1 MHLVVSETKAKANM
15 VYRNLDARKLYEL
28 GSYPGTFP
36 EMIQAVYRAGFEAG
50 EEEEEKR
57 RDEGIAALHHNKREL
72 GWFIEYVSVQNDIA
86 AGKEAHQ
93 RLSKMT
99 DQLALLIEEG
109 SDGLWDWM
117 DVNADVQWWSPSFYA
132 MLGHQ
137 PSGLTASLGSFT
149 SLLHP
154 SHLARY
160 REVTEAALSDGRA
173 FDMELLL
180 RTRAGEYR
188 WFRSRAKV
196 YLDAAGRTTRMA
208 GLLQDIQD
216 RKQAERDLR
225 RERQRLGNILE
236 GTNVGTW
243 EWNIET
249 DATQFNER
257 WAQIVGRT
265 LEELGA
271 TTSHTW
277 RGNTHPED
285 QSRSALLLEKH
296 FNGALPYYEC
306 ETRVQHKDGHWVWVL
321 DRGKLFARSADGRPR
336 WMAGTRM
343 DITER
348 RALHEEL
355 RRGNGLTTIDLQNLP
370 VA

>member
-1 MHLVVSETKAKANM
+1 M
-15 VYRNLDARKLYEL
+15 VYRPLDPQKLFEL

-36 EMIQAVYRAGFEAG
+36 EMIQSIYDAGLEAG
-50 EEEEEKR
+50 REEER
-57 RDEGIAALHHNKREL
+57 RRRGEVIATLQPKQDL
-72 GWFIEYVSVQNDIA
+72 GWLIEHVTLQDDVA
-86 AGKEAHQ
+86 ASRGAQQ
-93 RLSKMT
+93 RLSELA
-99 DQLALLIEEG
+99 DQLTLVIEEG

-117 DVNADVQWWSPSFYA
+117 DVNADAQWWSPSFYA

-137 PSGLTASLGSFT
+137 PSGMPASLGSFT

-154 SHLARY
+154 SHLMPY
-160 REVTEAALSDGRA
+160 RQVTEAALSDGKA

-180 RTRAGEYR
+180 RTRPASTAG
-188 WFRSRAKV
+188 FDRARRCIWTP
-196 YLDAAGRTTRMA
+196 LAALLGWP

-257 WAQIVGRT
+257 WAQIIGRT

-271 TTSHTW
+271 TTCHTW

-285 QSRSALLLEKH
+285 QSRSAICSKSIST
-296 FNGALPYYEC
+296 AVCPI
-306 ETRVQHKDGHWVWVL
+306 TS
-321 DRGKLFARSADGRPR
+321 ARHA
-336 WMAGTRM
+336 
-343 DITER
+343 
-348 RALHEEL
+348 
-355 RRGNGLTTIDLQNLP
+355 
-370 VA
+370 

>member
-1 MHLVVSETKAKANM
+1 M
-15 VYRNLDARKLYEL
+15 VYRPLDPQKLFEL

-36 EMIQAVYRAGFEAG
+36 EMIQSIYDAGLEAG
-50 EEEEEKR
+50 REEER
-57 RDEGIAALHHNKREL
+57 RRRGEVIATLQPKQDL
-72 GWFIEYVSVQNDIA
+72 GRLIEHVTLQDDVA
-86 AGKEAHQ
+86 ASRGAQQ
-93 RLSKMT
+93 RLSELA
-99 DQLALLIEEG
+99 DQLKLVIEEG

-117 DVNADVQWWSPSFYA
+117 DVNADAQWWSPSFYA

-137 PSGLTASLGSFT
+137 PSGMPASLGSFT

-154 SHLARY
+154 SHLMPY
-160 REVTEAALSDGRA
+160 RQVTEAALSDGKA

-196 YLDAAGRTTRMA
+196 YLDAAGRATRMA

-257 WAQIVGRT
+257 WAQIIGRT

-271 TTSHTW
+271 TTCHTW

-285 QSRSALLLEKH
+285 QSRSALLLEAH
-296 FNGALPYYEC
+296 FNGRLPYYEC
-306 ETRVQHKDGHWVWVL
+306 ETRVKHKDGHWVWVL
-321 DRGKLFARSADGRPR
+321 DRGKVFSRSADGRPR

-343 DITER
+343 DVTER
-348 RALHEEL
+348 RAFPGEL
-355 RRGNGLTTIDLQNLP
+355 RRGNDLMTGTPQNLR